1 MGKYE
6 GVNCPICGEPLE
18 NGKIVV
24 ICPECGAPYHKECV
38 DRVGKCIYD
47 DLHAQHKSWEPPKKQ
62 EERRYAGEE
71 EKRCSRCGSL
81 NPIDGLFCEVCG
93 NPLVHKENTGR
104 QERPN
109 MGQNPYGYGNQSWQN
124 RPGGYQQGPY
134 QQNGPYQGGPYQQG
148 PFQPH
153 HIPYDPY
160 TTPFGGVN
168 ADESIDNIPVR
179 DWAIYIGQNTQ
190 YFIPK
195 FKAMSDKT
203 KGGGAS
209 FNFAAMFFNG
219 YYFLFRK
226 MYLWGILILAI
237 MLLLEIPSTLYL
249 IMTTPGLNA
258 AFGFNLNIE
267 VLTQMTGICYGL
279 RLGVMVLCGVFGNR
293 LYKMHCESKI
303 TKLKSTAAEHHQYVT
318 SLSKTGGTSWVI
330 IFILVMVNLVL
341 SMMSV
346 FLFFPL

>member
-6 GVNCPICGEPLE
+6 GINCPICGEPLE

-38 DRVGKCIYD
+38 DRVGKCIFD
-47 DLHAQHKSWEPPKKQ
+47 ELHAQHKAWEPPKKK
-62 EERRYAGEE
+62 EERQYAGDE
-71 EKRCSRCGSL
+71 EKRCSRCGSM

-109 MGQNPYGYGNQSWQN
+109 MGPNQNPYGNYGQPNWQN
-124 RPGGYQQGPY
+124 NPY
-134 QQNGPYQGGPYQQG
+134 GQFSQR
-148 PFQPH
+148 PH

-168 ADESIDNIPVR
+168 ADESIDQIPVR

-195 FKAMSDKT
+195 FKAMSE
-203 KGGGAS
+203 KGKGSVQG

-226 MYLWGILILAI
+226 MYLWGVMILAL
-237 MLLLEIPSTLYL
+237 MLLLEIPSALYL
-249 IMTTPGLNA
+249 IMTTPGLNTA
-258 AFGFNLNIE
+258 LGLNLDTE
-267 VLTQMTGICYGL
+267 LLAKMTSICYGL
-279 RLGVMVLCGVFGNR
+279 RLGVMVLCGVFGNH
-293 LYKMHCESKI
+293 LYKIHCENKI
-303 TKLKSTAAEHHQYVT
+303 QKLRSQMTEHHQYVT
-318 SLSKTGGTSWVI
+318 SLSRTGGTSFVVI
-330 IFILVMVNLVL
+330 FVLFLLNMVL
-341 SMMSV
+341 SIVSV
-346 FLFFPL
+346 FLFSPF